1 MTEKIASLGSITMT
15 SDPSVGVQPG
25 THQALWADQAPRLL
39 RAAIAL
45 GIPPADAPDL
55 VQETLLAAFA
65 SSRRFDPA
73 RASFTTWTHTILLRR
88 CANWRRH
95 LYRFHRMLARLSR
108 LQPVS
113 TTSCGDSL
121 EARLSLERLASRLS
135 RTQRQILT
143 LVDISGL
150 SPAEVATVL
159 RMNPATVRSHLRHAR
174 AALRRA
180 AAEET

>member
-1 MTEKIASLGSITMT
+1 MTEEIASLDAILMT
-15 SDPSVGVQPG
+15 RGPFQGVAPG
-25 THQALWADQAPRLL
+25 TQEEVWTEQAPRLL

-65 SSRRFDPA
+65 SANRFDPA

-95 LYRFHRMLARLSR
+95 LYRVQRMVSR
-108 LQPVS
+108 LTRQQATATRSSDAP
-113 TTSCGDSL
+113 T
-121 EARLSLERLASRLS
+121 EARLTLDRLLRRLT
-135 RTQRQILT
+135 RKQRRILT
-143 LVDISGL
+143 LVEISGL
-150 SPAEVATVL
+150 SPGEVGTVL
-159 RMNPATVRSHLRHAR
+159 GMNPATVRSHLRHAR

-180 AAEET
+180 AVEET